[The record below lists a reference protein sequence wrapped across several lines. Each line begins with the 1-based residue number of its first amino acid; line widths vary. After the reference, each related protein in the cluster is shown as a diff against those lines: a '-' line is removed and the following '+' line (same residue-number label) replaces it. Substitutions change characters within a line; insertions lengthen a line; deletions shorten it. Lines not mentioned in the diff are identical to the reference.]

1 LNAASAQEFP
11 AIRLVVGL
19 GNPGAEYEK
28 TRHNVGFMV
37 VDRLLGPDRA
47 GSEAGSSSWRKVREW
62 KAEIARSAS
71 GLILCKP
78 LSYMNLSGK
87 TVGSVARFYKAAPE
101 ETLVIY
107 DDVALPLGK
116 LRLRP
121 GGSAGGHNGIKSI
134 IEHLGTQAFPRLR
147 IGIGAA
153 GEREGMISHVLGK
166 FSPAETPVIEE
177 AIDRAARAVDTMQ
190 TRGLPAAMNQFN

>member
-1 LNAASAQEFP
+1 MNTAPLQDFP

-37 VDRLLGPDRA
+37 LDHLVGPA
-47 GSEAGSSSWRKVREW
+47 GGESGSPVWRKVREW
-62 KAEIARSAS
+62 KAEIARSAG

-87 TVGSVARFYKAAPE
+87 TVGSVARFYKAAPA

-153 GEREGMISHVLGK
+153 GEQEAMISHVLGK
-166 FSPAETPVIEE
+166 FSPAETPAIEE

-190 TRGLPAAMNQFN
+190 TRGLSAAMNQFN